1 MRIVIDTNVLIQI
14 ISARS
19 PHHWLWQVLR
29 RQEITL
35 CVTTDILDE
44 YHEIIA
50 RFYESPTL
58 ADYTLEAIT
67 TWTNLKRVEKYYFW
81 RIPYQ
86 DPDDQKFVDC
96 HIACG
101 ADYLVTEDKVFFKEL
116 KHIPFPIVKPIKPKD
131 FLPVFTAIMNKNKG

>member
-19 PHHWLWQVLR
+19 PHHWLWQALR
-29 RQEITL
+29 RQELTL

-44 YHEIIA
+44 YHEIIT
-50 RFYESPTL
+50 RFYESPDL

-67 TWTNLKRVEKYYFW
+67 TWTKLKRVEKYYFW

-86 DPDDQKFVDC
+86 DPDDQKFFDC
-96 HIACG
+96 SVACG
-101 ADYLVTEDKVFFKEL
+101 AHYLVTEDKVFFKEL
-116 KHIPFPIVKPIKPKD
+116 KHISFPIVKPIKPKD
-131 FLPVFTAIMNKNKG
+131 FLPVFTAFMSKSKG